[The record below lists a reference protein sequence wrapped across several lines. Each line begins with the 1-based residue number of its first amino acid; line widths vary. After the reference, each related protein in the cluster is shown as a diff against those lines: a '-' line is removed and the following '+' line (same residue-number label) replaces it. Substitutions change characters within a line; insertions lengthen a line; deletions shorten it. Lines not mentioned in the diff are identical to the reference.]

1 MAVQQMYTRLDL
13 AMGRKKKVLL
23 PGWKMY
29 R

>member
-23 PGWKMY
+23 PGWKMD